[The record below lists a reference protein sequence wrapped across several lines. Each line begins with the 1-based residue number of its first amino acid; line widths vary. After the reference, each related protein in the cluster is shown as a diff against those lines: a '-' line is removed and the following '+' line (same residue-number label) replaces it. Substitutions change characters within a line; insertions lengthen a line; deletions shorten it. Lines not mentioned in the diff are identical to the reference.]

1 MFERMPIVGPHHN
14 DIASGECEMFDFAP
28 LYRSSVGFDHLA
40 RMLDD
45 VANFEAPAYP
55 PYNIERVSEDEYRI
69 TIAIAGFGVS
79 DINLEVKGQAL
90 TVTGRKTDKPE
101 VKTEYLHQGIAGRN
115 FERRFQLADHVE
127 VTGADLNNGLL
138 HISLKRTIPEALK
151 PRTIAI
157 NTGSEPKVIEAKK
170 AA

>member
-1 MFERMPIVGPHHN
+1 
-14 DIASGECEMFDFAP
+14 MFDFTP
-28 LYRSSVGFDHLA
+28 LYRSSVGFDRLA

-45 VANFEAPAYP
+45 AANFETPAYP
-55 PYNIERVSEDEYRI
+55 PYNIERVGEDEYRI
-69 TIAIAGFGVS
+69 TIAIAGFGAS
-79 DINLEVKGQAL
+79 DINLEVKGQTLA
-90 TVTGRKTDKPE
+90 VSGKKVDKPE

-138 HISLKRTIPEALK
+138 HISLRRSIPEALK

-157 NTGSEPKVIEAKK
+157 NTGSEPKTIEAKK